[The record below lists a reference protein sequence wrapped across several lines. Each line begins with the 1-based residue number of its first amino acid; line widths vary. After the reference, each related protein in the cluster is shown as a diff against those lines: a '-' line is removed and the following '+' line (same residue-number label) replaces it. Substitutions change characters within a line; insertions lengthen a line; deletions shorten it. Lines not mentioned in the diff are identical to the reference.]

1 MSDTSLETNIP
12 SGSWTLYF
20 HSPEESKWTLN
31 TFINFGSMSTWGD
44 FWNVM
49 NKLKVSTI
57 ADGMFFLM
65 RNPIPPLW
73 ENFQNIRGGSYSFRL
88 DKRDAGDGFINYAIA
103 LMVNKLATDPANIM
117 NGMSITPK
125 KNFNILKVW
134 NTDATK
140 YNKAEDIVMTTGD
153 MLYTPFIEKK
163 M

>member
-1 MSDTSLETNIP
+1 MSEITLDTKIP
-12 SGSWTLYF
+12 SGTWTLYF
-20 HSPEESKWTLN
+20 HSPEESKWTLT
-31 TFINFGSMSTWGD
+31 TFINLGSMTTWQD
-44 FWNVM
+44 FWSVM
-49 NKLKVSTI
+49 NKLKVSTL

-65 RNPIPPLW
+65 RDPVPPLW

-88 DKRDAGDGFINYAIA
+88 DKRDAGEGFISYAIA
-103 LMVNKLATDPANIM
+103 LMTNKLATDSANIM

-134 NTDATK
+134 NTDAVK
-140 YNKAEDIVMTTGD
+140 YNKVDDITISTGD